1 MRMSWRIG
9 RILGVDIGLHYSWAI
24 IGAWI
29 LFALAIEFHI
39 AYPAWNSGALW
50 AGALL
55 TALLFFLCLL
65 GHELAHA
72 VVGNRR
78 GVGVRSITLFAL
90 GGIAQADRDSPD
102 ASSEFWIAIAGPL
115 ASFAIGAACMGA
127 GYLAG
132 WQPLLPPPTPA
143 VSIPVLLGF
152 VNLWLA
158 VFNLIPAFPL
168 DGGRVLRAAIWGVTK
183 SPERSLL
190 LSARTSRWIAM
201 TFIAT
206 GVIRFFMTGAFAW
219 LWLALIGWFVLSAA
233 GAAYNHA
240 QVSGALQG
248 VRVRDIMPEE
258 CPMVD
263 RNMNLRDFVLSHIAE
278 GDSMCV
284 LVQNA
289 EGEPGIV
296 TAREVG
302 EVPRPQW
309 PYRTVGDVMR
319 PIGEDQTVSA
329 DLPVM
334 DALER
339 MGRENV
345 MQLAVADNGRF
356 EGIISRSDV
365 VGFIAMRGGL
375 ERGGAGHNNRQA

>member
-1 MRMSWRIG
+1 
-9 RILGVDIGLHYSWAI
+9 
-24 IGAWI
+24 
-29 LFALAIEFHI
+29 
-39 AYPAWNSGALW
+39 
-50 AGALL
+50 
-55 TALLFFLCLL
+55 
-65 GHELAHA
+65 
-72 VVGNRR
+72 
-78 GVGVRSITLFAL
+78 
-90 GGIAQADRDSPD
+90 
-102 ASSEFWIAIAGPL
+102 
-115 ASFAIGAACMGA
+115 
-127 GYLAG
+127 
-132 WQPLLPPPTPA
+132 
-143 VSIPVLLGF
+143 
-152 VNLWLA
+152 
-158 VFNLIPAFPL
+158 
-168 DGGRVLRAAIWGVTK
+168 
-183 SPERSLL
+183 
-190 LSARTSRWIAM
+190 
-201 TFIAT
+201 
-206 GVIRFFMTGAFAW
+206 MTGAFAW